1 MTFDHK
7 YVGRRDRNNYWQKIQ
22 AHNAIVTCALFAP
35 KPQLIVGDSSNSQ
48 ESANVNKIEKK
59 SGLISD
65 HSKDIRFSNECQV
78 LVSAA
83 GCDGVIKVFVNKIS
97 K

>member
-1 MTFDHK
+1 M
-7 YVGRRDRNNYWQKIQ
+7 
-22 AHNAIVTCALFAP
+22 TCALFAP
-35 KPQLIVGDSSNSQ
+35 KPQLIVGGSSDSQ
-48 ESANVNKIEKK
+48 ESTNVVKNEKK
-59 SGLISD
+59 SGLISEN
-65 HSKDIRFSNECQV
+65 SKDARFSHSHDCQV

>member
-1 MTFDHK
+1 
-7 YVGRRDRNNYWQKIQ
+7 
-22 AHNAIVTCALFAP
+22 VTCALFAP
-35 KPQLIVGDSSNSQ
+35 KPQLIVGGSSNTH
-48 ESANVNKIEKK
+48 ESANVVKNEKK
-59 SGLISD
+59 SGLVGE
-65 HSKDIRFSNECQV
+65 HNKDTRFSHDHQV